1 MDVYEEFA
9 KSRYGSFEVKNY
21 LARYLWIGLAVSVAL
36 HGTAIGSYVLALA
49 LKRVPPAPKRIV
61 VLDASKLGAPPSI
74 TDKTVPP
81 TIKVAHPKIAPP
93 AAAKPVAV
101 PDEEVKEEVTIQSQE
116 ELAVSATPAEDTT
129 MFGGEDVE
137 VIIQE
142 LEEEEVIPSSDV
154 YTPFE
159 VPPQP
164 IVSPRPEFPKMAQDA
179 GVEGMVVLKVYVD
192 KKGDVKK
199 WEVMSAKPPGL
210 GFEEE
215 VFKVIP
221 LWKFTPAIQQNKP
234 VGAWIAVPFNF
245 EFKD

>member
-1 MDVYEEFA
+1 LDVYDEFVA
-9 KSRYGSFEVKNY
+9 SRYGSFEVKKY

-49 LKRVPPAPKRIV
+49 MKRVPPAPKRIV
-61 VLDASKLGAPPSI
+61 ILDASKLGAPPSI

-81 TIKVAHPKIAPP
+81 SIKVTRPKIAPP

-101 PDEEVKEEVTIQSQE
+101 PDEEDKEEITIQSQE

-129 MFGGEDVE
+129 LFGGGDVE
-137 VIIQE
+137 VVIQE
-142 LEEEEVIPSSDV
+142 LEQEEVIPSSDV

-164 IVSPRPEFPKMAQDA
+164 IVSPKPAFPPMAQEA

-192 KKGDVKK
+192 KNGDVKK
-199 WEVMSAKPPGL
+199 WEVMTVRPKGL

-221 LWKFTPAIQQNKP
+221 KWKFTPAIQQNKP

-245 EFKD
+245 EFKE